1 MTRYIFI
8 SSFFLA
14 IFLFIIAT
22 TANSDYK
29 AFSAS
34 VSHHSKAI
42 TTKATTDSPEMPM
55 PALPAAATSEHERKS
70 TGMKMEELAHIHHFH
85 KERVKKVKRHHKK
98 IWTVSKVLLIIIHM
112 VLLVTA
118 FMHVTH

>member
-1 MTRYIFI
+1 M
-8 SSFFLA
+8 A

-22 TANSDYK
+22 SSSSDYK

-34 VSHHSKAI
+34 VSHQTKAI
-42 TTKATTDSPEMPM
+42 TAKATTADAPEMPM
-55 PALPAAATSEHERKS
+55 PALPAAARTEHERKS
-70 TGMKMEELAHIHHFH
+70 NGMKMEELAHIHHFH

-98 IWTVSKVLLIIIHM
+98 LWYVSKFLLIIIHI

-118 FMHVTH
+118 YMHMTH